1 MNSRDYKFLAWVT
14 AKVKEKRRVC
24 VVDHLVSRHVSDA
37 LTGAVMVTL
46 ATTCTPSAVFTTV
59 HFISNILCISLLTTS
74 RLVDHKKGSNH
85 LKNGSICMRIR
96 TN

>member
-1 MNSRDYKFLAWVT
+1 MNQNKVSMNSRDYKFLAWVT
-14 AKVKEKRRVC
+14 SKVKEKRRVC

-59 HFISNILCISLLTTS
+59 HFISNILCISLLTT
-74 RLVDHKKGSNH
+74 LIDW
-85 LKNGSICMRIR
+85 LTIR
-96 TN
+96 KEAII